1 MYAIVSS
8 PIFLTQAQQDRG
20 REVYNSEP
28 FAPPP
33 QQRGNGALH
42 SLTAGG
48 YGPVSPSSTFDNGTL
63 DGADYAKDAKGRK
76 LHNRVYA
83 SVTSCLRECG
93 CSGHEMKMDEGP
105 DGRYYRDD
113 FNDQAWTCAPG
124 TGEEHG
130 IWMNMADQAGTIM
143 AAMVWMLLGYSAIT
157 ITMLARTGGVHPFLA
172 MTYTVLCCLA
182 LASHAK
188 TTFTDPGSVPQSAVP
203 MESVRRK
210 MGPEG
215 TLSMCSQ
222 CQTFKPPFSHHC
234 RICNR
239 CISRM
244 DHHCPWMNNCVGAG
258 NMKHFCLFLI
268 YTWTCSAFSLC
279 LLGWNYF
286 FCATEECVF
295 TPMLTQLVR
304 VMTLLSTGAFL
315 FTSSMIMNVCYGLM
329 TGIGTI
335 DRLKKKA
342 INSMNESDEE
352 PVPLED
358 VFGIAGYHTWPFPVD
373 PIFVDYDKVMGY
385 STPQRLL
392 REQMKEDS
400 GTVVGGDNYSYA
412 PSYAPSYVAST
423 AIHVGPRSDAPSY
436 AQV

>member
-1 MYAIVSS
+1 
-8 PIFLTQAQQDRG
+8 
-20 REVYNSEP
+20 
-28 FAPPP
+28 
-33 QQRGNGALH
+33 
-42 SLTAGG
+42 
-48 YGPVSPSSTFDNGTL
+48 
-63 DGADYAKDAKGRK
+63 
-76 LHNRVYA
+76 
-83 SVTSCLRECG
+83 
-93 CSGHEMKMDEGP
+93 
-105 DGRYYRDD
+105 
-113 FNDQAWTCAPG
+113 
-124 TGEEHG
+124 
-130 IWMNMADQAGTIM
+130 
-143 AAMVWMLLGYSAIT
+143 
-157 ITMLARTGGVHPFLA
+157 
-172 MTYTVLCCLA
+172 
-182 LASHAK
+182 
-188 TTFTDPGSVPQSAVP
+188 
-203 MESVRRK
+203 
-210 MGPEG
+210 
-215 TLSMCSQ
+215 
-222 CQTFKPPFSHHC
+222 
-234 RICNR
+234 
-239 CISRM
+239 
-244 DHHCPWMNNCVGAG
+244 
-258 NMKHFCLFLI
+258 MKHFCLFLI